1 MRNLMILAI
10 VFLILLPAP
19 GFSAGA
25 ADELTLE
32 QAIDLALKQNPD
44 ILAAQK
50 EILASQGRRLQ
61 MQAFPEPQVVLR
73 DEGIPFSPGD
83 QIKAEKEISF
93 GVEQPF
99 EFPGK
104 VSLRGKIGQFGEKIA
119 TYELARVHLLITAR
133 IKEAYYKAVLSQKA
147 ISALDETAKLL
158 DEFIASATVK
168 YQSGGGL
175 YLDVLRARVEK
186 TRLQNELIETRK
198 DLLLDKAHLNLLLG
212 RKGDEPLELR
222 TELSYTPLAKD
233 LPAIQEE
240 ALKTRPSVQIAS
252 LKLEQAQAGLK
263 LAQKGK
269 LPDFSVGLYTP
280 SLRTGSWGFSLAI
293 SVPLYW
299 WKKQKGEILESE
311 AKKDIEAISARD
323 AERRIMTRIGEAY
336 AAVKSS
342 EEQVKVFETKL
353 LAEVED
359 QVKMSITQYQ
369 YGKIDA
375 LNILDITR
383 TYLTTKLE
391 HLKSLYLYLVSL
403 SDLEQAGE
411 DYE

>member
-1 MRNLMILAI
+1 MRDLTILAI
-10 VFLILLPAP
+10 LSLILLQAP
-19 GFSAGA
+19 GSFAGA
-25 ADELTLE
+25 TDQLTLE

-50 EILASQGRRLQ
+50 EILVSQGRRLQ

-73 DEGIPFSPGD
+73 DEGIPFSSSD
-83 QIKAEKEISF
+83 KIKAEKEISF

-119 TYELARVHLLITAR
+119 AHELARVHLLITAR
-133 IKEAYYKAVLSQKA
+133 VKEAYYKAVLSQKA

-158 DEFIASATVK
+158 DEFIASATSR

-175 YLDVLRARVEK
+175 YLDILRARVEK
-186 TRLQNELIETRK
+186 TMLQNELIETRK
-198 DLLLDKAHLNLLLG
+198 ELLLGKAHLNLLLG

-222 TELSYTPLAKD
+222 TGLSYAPLAKD

-293 SVPLYW
+293 SGPLYW
-299 WKKQKGEILESE
+299 WK
-311 AKKDIEAISARD
+311 
-323 AERRIMTRIGEAY
+323 
-336 AAVKSS
+336 
-342 EEQVKVFETKL
+342 
-353 LAEVED
+353 
-359 QVKMSITQYQ
+359 
-369 YGKIDA
+369 
-375 LNILDITR
+375 
-383 TYLTTKLE
+383 
-391 HLKSLYLYLVSL
+391 
-403 SDLEQAGE
+403 
-411 DYE
+411 

>member
-1 MRNLMILAI
+1 MKDLVILAI
-10 VFLILLPAP
+10 LFLILLTAP
-19 GFSAGA
+19 GSFAGA
-25 ADELTLE
+25 VDDITLV

-50 EILASQGRRLQ
+50 EMLASQGRRLQ
-61 MQAFPEPQVVLR
+61 MQAIPEPQIILSN
-73 DEGIPFSPGD
+73 EGIPFSTGHNE
-83 QIKAEKEISF
+83 KNEKEISF
-93 GVEQPF
+93 GIEQPF

-119 TYELARVHLLITAR
+119 AYELARVHLLITAKV
-133 IKEAYYKAVLSQKA
+133 KEAYYKTVLSQRA
-147 ISALDETAKLL
+147 ISALDETAELL
-158 DEFIASATVK
+158 DEFIASATAK

-198 DLLLDKAHLNLLLG
+198 ELLLDKARLNLLLG
-212 RKGDEPLELR
+212 KKGDEPLELR
-222 TELSYTPLAKD
+222 TELSFAPLTKD
-233 LPAIQEE
+233 LAAIQEE
-240 ALKTRPSVQIAS
+240 AVRTRPSIQIAS
-252 LKLEQAQAGLK
+252 LRLEQAQAGLK

-280 SLRTGSWGFSLAI
+280 SLRTGSWGFSLGV

-299 WKKQKGEILESE
+299 WKKQKGEILEFE
-311 AKKDIEAISARD
+311 AKQEIGTISAE
-323 AERRIMTRIGEAY
+323 AVERRIMTRIGEAY

-342 EEQVKVFETKL
+342 EEQVKVFETRL
-353 LAEVED
+353 LTEVED

-369 YGKIDA
+369 YGKTDA

-383 TYLTTKLE
+383 TYLTVKLE

-411 DYE
+411 EYE